1 MLAALSQQ
9 YKVIGCF
16 AGGRDKRRQ
25 GRKGGEQ
32 RRIGYGRGLIGTSII
47 YPPPKKKIL
56 YSGATYDTDNRVV
69 CSVAEKVTIDL
80 VFHWPCVTLS
90 DIPVYDAKTY
100 QRREMMACLPLHLV
114 MSQSSSGHEWG

>member
-32 RRIGYGRGLIGTSII
+32 RRIGYGRGLIVICASFTNV
-47 YPPPKKKIL
+47 K
-56 YSGATYDTDNRVV
+56 
-69 CSVAEKVTIDL
+69 
-80 VFHWPCVTLS
+80 
-90 DIPVYDAKTY
+90 
-100 QRREMMACLPLHLV
+100 
-114 MSQSSSGHEWG
+114 

>member
-47 YPPPKKKIL
+47 YPPPQKKKKKFCTPVPPMIL
-56 YSGATYDTDNRVV
+56 TTGWYALWL
-69 CSVAEKVTIDL
+69 K
-80 VFHWPCVTLS
+80 
-90 DIPVYDAKTY
+90 K
-100 QRREMMACLPLHLV
+100 
-114 MSQSSSGHEWG
+114 

>member
-1 MLAALSQQ
+1 M
-9 YKVIGCF
+9 
-16 AGGRDKRRQ
+16 
-25 GRKGGEQ
+25 
-32 RRIGYGRGLIGTSII
+32 
-47 YPPPKKKIL
+47 
-56 YSGATYDTDNRVV
+56 
-69 CSVAEKVTIDL
+69 AEKVTIDL